1 MCFIIAIVG
10 LMLAYNFFMVGNLL
24 LALGSLLVAL
34 FFVYLMIKNILF
46 VKNLKKK
53 DNKEDY
59 NDS

>member
-24 LALGSLLVAL
+24 LALGSLSVAL

-46 VKNLKKK
+46 VKNLKSKR
-53 DNKEDY
+53 ED
-59 NDS
+59 DS